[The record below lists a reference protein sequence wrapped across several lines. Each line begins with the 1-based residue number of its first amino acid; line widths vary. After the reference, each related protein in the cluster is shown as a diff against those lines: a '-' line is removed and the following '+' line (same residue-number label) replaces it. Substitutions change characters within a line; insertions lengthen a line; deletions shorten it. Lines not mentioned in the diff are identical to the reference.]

1 MTSPARGADPGDPPP
16 VAIPPPTEVKAAAAL
31 VLAEAAA
38 LVVIGVLTG
47 ISGFGNA
54 ANTGQLLGQ
63 VAYYLV
69 LAAGFAWVAT
79 ALLRGRRWGR
89 TPALV
94 IQIITLGV
102 GFYLAVPSGRPG
114 WGIAVALVGIGAG
127 WLLLSRPATAWI
139 SRFPPLFGPAPDQ

>member
-1 MTSPARGADPGDPPP
+1 MTPPARRDDPADPPP
-16 VAIPPPTEVKAAAAL
+16 VAIPPPTEVKAAAGL

-63 VAYYLV
+63 IAYYLV
-69 LAAGFAWVAT
+69 LAAGFGWVAA

-102 GFYLAVPSGRPG
+102 GFYLALASGRPG
-114 WGIAVALVGIGAG
+114 WGIPVALIAIGAG
-127 WLLLSRPATAWI
+127 LLLLSRSANEWI
-139 SRFPPLFGPAPDQ
+139 SRFPPLFGPAPNQ

>member
-1 MTSPARGADPGDPPP
+1 M
-16 VAIPPPTEVKAAAAL
+16 AIPPPTEVKVAAGL
-31 VLAEAAA
+31 VLVEAAG

-47 ISGFGNA
+47 VSGFGNA

-69 LAAGFAWVAT
+69 LAAGVGWVAGG
-79 ALLRGRRWGR
+79 LLRGRRWGR

-102 GFYLAVPSGRPG
+102 GFYLAVSSGRPA
-114 WGIAVALVGIGAG
+114 WGIPVAVIGIGAG
-127 WLLLSRPATAWI
+127 LLLLSRPATEWI